1 MRRRDF
7 LIFAG
12 GAVAARAPDAG
23 AQQRE
28 PVSPRVG
35 VLYPG
40 TRAALERD
48 PRMRA
53 FFETMRELGWVEGV
67 NIVFER
73 RYAEGQPSRLPELA
87 AEFVRLGVAVIVT
100 LSSPPGV
107 AAKKATNTIPIVII
121 DPGDPVA
128 TGLVASLARPG
139 GNVTGIS
146 SMASDLAAKR
156 VQILK
161 EAAPRVTRVGSL
173 FNAAILPPEVA
184 LKEMVDAAATLGIRF
199 EAVPVRGPEGFADA
213 FAAITRERADGLVV
227 FADPLTNGHQAL
239 IVNFAAEAHIAAL
252 YANREFVD
260 AGGLLSYGPNYPGL
274 FRRGANYVDR
284 ILRGA
289 KPADLPIEQP
299 TKFELV
305 INLKTAKVLGLTVP
319 QSLLARADEV
329 IE

>member
-1 MRRRDF
+1 M
-7 LIFAG
+7 
-12 GAVAARAPDAG
+12 
-23 AQQRE
+23 
-28 PVSPRVG
+28 
-35 VLYPG
+35 
-40 TRAALERD
+40 
-48 PRMRA
+48 
-53 FFETMRELGWVEGV
+53 MRELGWVEGV

-87 AEFVRLGVAVIVT
+87 TEFVRLGVAVIVT

-146 SMASDLAAKR
+146 SMASDLAGKR

-161 EAAPRVTRVGSL
+161 EAAPKVTRVGSL

-184 LKEMVDAAATLGIRF
+184 LKEMVDAAAALGLRF
-199 EAVPVRGPEGFADA
+199 EAVPVRGPEGFTDA
-213 FAAITRERADGLVV
+213 LAAIRERADGLVV

-239 IVNFAAEAHIAAL
+239 IVNFAADAHIAAL

-274 FRRGANYVDR
+274 FRSGANYVDR
-284 ILRGA
+284 ILRGV

-305 INLKTAKVLGLTVP
+305 INLRTAKALPLTIP

>member
-12 GAVAARAPDAG
+12 GAVAGPRAAG
-23 AQQRE
+23 AQQRD
-28 PVSPRVG
+28 PVSARVG

-40 TRAALERD
+40 TQAALERD
-48 PRMRA
+48 LRVRA
-53 FFETMRELGWVEGV
+53 FFEIMRELGWVEGV

-87 AEFVRLGVAVIVT
+87 AEFVRLGVSVIVT

-107 AAKKATNTIPIVII
+107 AAKKATNTIPIVVI

-146 SMASDLAAKR
+146 SMATDLVAKR

-161 EAAPRVTRVGSL
+161 EAAPNVTRVGSL
-173 FNAAILPPEVA
+173 YNAAILPPELA
-184 LKEMVDAAATLGIRF
+184 LKEMVDTAAKLGLWV
-199 EAVPVRGPEGFADA
+199 EAVPVRGPQGFADA
-213 FAAITRERADGLVV
+213 FAAIRERADGLVV
-227 FADPLTNGHQAL
+227 FADPLTNSHQAS

-260 AGGLLSYGPNYPGL
+260 VGGLLSYGPNYQGL

-305 INLKTAKVLGLTVP
+305 INLRTATALGLTIP
-319 QSLLARADEV
+319 QSLLLRADEV

>member
-7 LIFAG
+7 LIFVG

-28 PVSPRVG
+28 PVSARVG

-40 TRAALERD
+40 TQAALERD
-48 PRMRA
+48 LRMRA
-53 FFETMRELGWVEGV
+53 FFEMMRELGWVDGA

-73 RYAEGQPSRLPELA
+73 RYAQGQPSRFPELA

-107 AAKKATNTIPIVII
+107 AVKKATNTIPIVII

-161 EAAPRVTRVGSL
+161 EAAPKVTRVGSL

-184 LKEMVDAAATLGIRF
+184 LKEMVDAAGTLGLQF
-199 EAVPVRGPEGFADA
+199 EAVPVRGPEGFTDA
-213 FAAITRERADGLVV
+213 FAAIRERADGLVV

-274 FRRGANYVDR
+274 FRSGAKYVDR

-305 INLKTAKVLGLTVP
+305 INLRTAKALGLTLP
-319 QSLLARADEV
+319 PSLLARANEV

>member
-1 MRRRDF
+1 MRRL

-12 GAVAARAPDAG
+12 GAVAAPPDAR

-28 PVSPRVG
+28 PVSARVG

-40 TRAALERD
+40 TQEALDRD
-48 PRMRA
+48 LRMRA
-53 FFETMRELGWVEGV
+53 FFEMMRELGWVEGV

-87 AEFVRLGVAVIVT
+87 TEFVRLGVAVIVT

-146 SMASDLAAKR
+146 SMASDLAGKR

-161 EAAPRVTRVGSL
+161 EAAPKVTRVGSL

-184 LKEMVDAAATLGIRF
+184 LKEMVDAAAALGLRF
-199 EAVPVRGPEGFADA
+199 EAVPVRGPEGFTDA
-213 FAAITRERADGLVV
+213 LAAIRERADGLVV

-239 IVNFAAEAHIAAL
+239 IVNFAADAHIAAL

-274 FRRGANYVDR
+274 FRSGANYVDR
-284 ILRGA
+284 ILRGV

-305 INLKTAKVLGLTVP
+305 INLRTAKALPLTIP